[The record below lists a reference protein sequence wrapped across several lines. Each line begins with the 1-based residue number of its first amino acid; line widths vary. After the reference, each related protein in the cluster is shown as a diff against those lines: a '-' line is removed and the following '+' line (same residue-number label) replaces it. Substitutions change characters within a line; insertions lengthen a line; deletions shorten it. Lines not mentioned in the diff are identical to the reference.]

1 MNFLISLEKYILA
14 ISPFLLLG
22 LTVAGF
28 VHIFLDVNK
37 IKKLI
42 NTGKLRDVFTSAF
55 LGIPLPLCSCAV
67 IPSAV
72 TLRKSGVRNGATSSF
87 LISTPETGVD
97 SIMVTYAM
105 MDFPMT
111 IIRPLSAFISASFA
125 GVLQH
130 FFNDFDFKSEK
141 EVKSCC
147 HKSDSKGKKEREGVL
162 NKIKKALKFS
172 YVDLLDDI
180 ANWLAVGILMGALID
195 YYVPVDLFLSLNGTM
210 AKILILFVGIPMYV
224 CASATTPIA
233 AALVAKGL
241 SPGAALIFLLVG
253 PATNISNIL
262 VLQKYIGKK
271 GVALNIFS
279 IALVSLGASY
289 GVDFLYG
296 FFSWPVD
303 FKISHQHGH
312 VFSSFEYA
320 AAIVFILLL
329 IFSLT
334 KINFK
339 ELKRRLK

>member
-1 MNFLISLEKYILA
+1 MSFLISLEKYILA

-22 LTVAGF
+22 LTIAGF
-28 VHIFLDVNK
+28 VHIFLDVDK
-37 IKKLI
+37 VKKLI
-42 NTGKLRDVFTSAF
+42 NTGKIRDIFMSAF
-55 LGIPLPLCSCAV
+55 LGVPLPLCSCAV

-111 IIRPLSAFISASFA
+111 IVRPLAAFISASFA
-125 GVLQH
+125 GILQH
-130 FFNDFDFKSEK
+130 FFNDFEYKKEV

-147 HKSDSKGKKEREGVL
+147 KKSSTSIPSDSISGKFKEAIRF
-162 NKIKKALKFS
+162 A

-180 ANWLAVGILMGALID
+180 AHWLFVGILTGALID
-195 YYVPVDLFLSLNGTM
+195 YYVPVDLFLSLDGTL
-210 AKILILFVGIPMYV
+210 AKLLILLVGIPMYV

-241 SPGAALIFLLVG
+241 TPGAALIFLLVG

-271 GVALNIFS
+271 GVVLNIVS
-279 IALVSLGASY
+279 IAVVSLILSFV
-289 GVDFLYG
+289 VDFIYTY
-296 FFSWPVD
+296 FSLPVI
-303 FKISHQHGH
+303 FKVSHQHSHGASI
-312 VFSSFEYA
+312 FDYLLSA
-320 AAIVFILLL
+320 AFVLLL
-329 IFSLT
+329 IVSLIKT
-334 KINFK
+334 NYNKY
-339 ELKRRLK
+339 LKRS